1 MILPSGIMERA
12 EHFAGRT
19 WVFSELDGWLAKDP
33 GGRYFLITGEP
44 GSGKS
49 AIAARILEFS
59 EGKSTPN
66 GYAHLGPRSLG
77 AAHFCSAR
85 DANSIDPRSFANSLA
100 LQLSAR
106 SQAYAQALKNAGDKV
121 VNIDVRATAEKL
133 ENFTGVIIHNLDLS
147 RMSAQDAFNR
157 VIIDPLLETK
167 QPFTI
172 LVDSLDEALRH
183 TGDVNIVKLL
193 SNVASL
199 PDGVR
204 FILTSRADNRVES
217 RFSTAEG
224 LFLSA
229 NEHTAKNHK
238 DIEDFATERL
248 SVAGLPGNGVPG
260 LIADKAEGN
269 FQYAKFV
276 VNALLAKQ
284 MDAAKLE
291 GLPPGLDAIYHES
304 LTRVVDLGG
313 KSWAGDYASIMGV
326 LSVAQERL
334 TMNALRVFSA
344 QPETAVWNCLNDLEQ
359 LIEADGEE
367 DPRYSLYHHSV
378 TEFFQRRQIRFSA
391 RTLKN
396 KFYLPPAEWHRRVAD
411 QYLNNRA
418 PAEWDLYGLR
428 YVVTH
433 LAQAARACSEAERH
447 SVVQRMVE
455 LTTNSGFRSEHL
467 LRVSDLPRL
476 LLDLSEALNSAARDT
491 TPEGLETII
500 ESALNLVQFRRTELR
515 PEPLFDMAA
524 HGEVDA
530 AVGRLALYEVD
541 AEWHQIGAILI
552 AWLAV
557 NAVPQA
563 AQRLRDRVAT
573 MQPLSSRAARLIE
586 FFDAWIGAGPPPARE
601 PLPDPLP
608 AEVVRAIVERMGG
621 SGAIAMAELLSAY
634 NVPEV
639 RNPSLRANEGYLSQH
654 DGPHLVAFAR
664 SDHNRGNDFLRQY
677 VDIHTGYQYVQYR
690 NRSLGFLLDAVF
702 NHDDPRWIRNQA
714 VQIATSALAGSRSD
728 FQEALLTA
736 VTAVRAKSNP
746 VAAAQI
752 ESMIQEAVK
761 ATGELSSG
769 RRSDPLSRSKRWLAA
784 TAEVL
789 HLLQRPADCQS
800 LINRAFTIMAT
811 GFAGYSAPAC
821 LTIAEAVEIVGHP
834 APGAVRE
841 ALDSALGAA
850 HNVQDPLFCARI
862 TSRVHAMRDL
872 WWNTAFDLEPT
883 VERFVGNSDAVEF
896 CATFHIEERFEHRSP
911 GSIPMDMAFLYSNT
925 LEDIEDAFK
934 LRAGELTALNAGVP
948 RNRALK
954 GGFPVRLP
962 DPGFITWLAARFA
975 GRAAADRTLSSSGR
989 IAVIRS
995 LVPLSAAN
1003 PTALD
1008 TVLSRLVLAQQPTRL
1023 ETLDR
1028 ITSLANAAIVKPGGM
1043 AAALPDANIPA

>member
-1 MILPSGIMERA
+1 MILPSGITERA
-12 EHFAGRT
+12 EHFAGRA
-19 WVFSELDGWLAKDP
+19 WVFAELDGWLAKVP

-49 AIAARILEFS
+49 AIAARVVQFS
-59 EGKSTPN
+59 DGKSTPN

-77 AAHFCSAR
+77 AAHFCSAS
-85 DANSIDPRSFANSLA
+85 DANSIDPRSFASSLA

-121 VNIDVRATAEKL
+121 INIDVRATAETL
-133 ENFTGVIIHNLDLS
+133 ENFTGVVIHNLDLS
-147 RMSAQDAFNR
+147 RISAQDAFNR

-167 QPFTI
+167 QPFII

-204 FILTSRADNRVES
+204 FILTSRADNRVEI
-217 RFSTAEG
+217 RFSTADG

-229 NEHTAKNHK
+229 SEHTAQNHK
-238 DIEDFATERL
+238 DIEDFAKERL
-248 SVAGLPGNGVPG
+248 SVAGFPVDGLPG

-284 MDAAKLE
+284 MDPARLE
-291 GLPPGLDAIYHES
+291 GMPPGLDAIYHES

-313 KSWAGDYASIMGV
+313 KSWAGDYSPVMGV

-334 TMNALRVFSA
+334 SVDALGAFSA
-344 QPETAVWNCLNDLEQ
+344 QSESAVWNCVNDLEQ
-359 LIEADGEE
+359 LIEADGGQ

-396 KFYLPPAEWHRRVAD
+396 NFYLPPAEWHRRVAN
-411 QYLNNRA
+411 QYLNKRA
-418 PAEWDLYGLR
+418 PAAWDLYGLR

-433 LAQAARACSEAERH
+433 LAQAARASSEAERH

-455 LTTNSGFRSEHL
+455 LTADAGFRSEHL
-467 LRVSDLPRL
+467 LRVSNLPQL
-476 LLDLSEALNSAARDT
+476 LVDLSEALNSAARDT
-491 TPEGLETII
+491 VPEGLETII

-515 PEPLFDMAA
+515 PEPLFDMAGR
-524 HGEVDA
+524 GEVDA
-530 AVGRLALYEVD
+530 AVGRLALYDVD
-541 AEWHQIGAILI
+541 AEWNQIGAILI

-557 NAVPQA
+557 DAVPQA
-563 AQRLRDRVAT
+563 AQPLRDRIAA

-601 PLPDPLP
+601 RLPDPLP

-621 SGAIAMAELLSAY
+621 SGAIAMAELLAAY

-664 SDHNRGNDFLRQY
+664 SDRKRGDDLVRQY
-677 VDIHTGYQYVQYR
+677 IDSHTGYQYVQYR

-702 NHDDPRWIRNQA
+702 NHDDPRWVRSQA

-728 FQEALLTA
+728 FQEALPTA
-736 VTAVRAKSNP
+736 VTAVRAKSDAG
-746 VAAAQI
+746 AAAQI
-752 ESMIQEAVK
+752 DSMIQDAVR
-761 ATGELSSG
+761 ATGELASG

-784 TAEVL
+784 TAEAL
-789 HLLQRPADCQS
+789 HLLQRPADCHS
-800 LINRAFTIMAT
+800 LIDRAFTIITT

-821 LTIAEAVEIVGHP
+821 LTIAEAIEIVGHP

-841 ALDSALGAA
+841 ALDSALSAA

-872 WWNTAFDLEPT
+872 WWNTAFDLEST
-883 VERFVGNSDAVEF
+883 VERFVGDPDAIEF
-896 CATFHIEERFEHRSP
+896 CPTFHIEERFEHRSP
-911 GSIPMDMAFLYSNT
+911 RSMPMDMAFLYSNT

-934 LRAGELTALNAGVP
+934 LRAGELTSLNPSVA

-954 GGFPVRLP
+954 APVRLP

-975 GRAAADRTLSSSGR
+975 GRAAADRTLSSSQR
-989 IAVIRS
+989 VTMIRS
-995 LVPLSAAN
+995 LVPLAAAN

-1008 TVLSRLVLAQQPTRL
+1008 TVLSRLVLAQQPTKL
-1023 ETLDR
+1023 EALDR
-1028 ITSLANAAIVKPGGM
+1028 IASLANVAIVQPGGM